1 MPLVGSS
8 RTRSSGLPTNAF
20 ATKTRWVWPP
30 DSRPIRRS
38 RRSWMSNN
46 VRISSASLRSR
57 RVTPRNGRAWAA
69 RPRRT
74 VSRTVAGKSGYV
86 DWGLWGTYPR
96 RRRPSGLTGRPK
108 SRTEPRVGF
117 CRPRITASNV
127 DLPAPF
133 GPRSPRRSWGKTRRW
148 MPSMARMP
156 PGYSTATSRSSRTG
170 SAASDMVQG
179 QPELGEAVL
188 HLEEICHPEGLVRE
202 GQPLD
207 RVQPDERGI
216 RLARDGLRNR
226 GVREG
231 FIADVAEV
239 VGVHRVDH
247 VLDLRRGR
255 VLLERSRDRDLG
267 EVVLLREVGEGLV
280 ERDEESGGGIGR
292 EVDELRV
299 QDIELRAVGLGVRG
313 EVRRVYGVHLD
324 EAFQDVRHLHLR
336 EDRVQP
342 DMWIDRPVLLL
353 EGRGDQEEGDVRARV
368 DEDETRVVRARYD
381 ARDPRLEAGPVID
394 QDARRRH
401 GLHGRGRRI
410 ECVDVQG
417 HRHEQARVDSV
428 PPDVPGV
435 VVYRIEGRE
444 DPHSRGLSG
453 GLEDDDDIGPGQDQ
467 GNRHGN
473 QEGVAN
479 EVRPALHRSEIS
491 RAYNK
496 DS

>member
-38 RRSWMSNN
+38 RRPWMSNN

-57 RVTPRNGRAWAA
+57 RVTPRNGRARAA

-96 RRRPSGLTGRPK
+96 RRSPSGLTGRPK

-133 GPRSPRRSWGKTRRW
+133 GPRSPRRSWGNTRRR

-170 SAASDMVQG
+170 SVASDMVQG
-179 QPELGEAVL
+179 QRELGEAVL

-202 GQPLD
+202 GQPFD

-216 RLARDGLRNR
+216 RLARDRLRNR

-239 VGVHRVDH
+239 VRMNRVDH

-255 VLLERSRDRDLG
+255 VLLERPRDRDLG
-267 EVVLLREVGEGLV
+267 QVVLLREVGECLV
-280 ERDEESGGGIGR
+280 ERDEESGGGVRR

-299 QDIELRAVGLGVRG
+299 QDIELWAVGLGLCR
-313 EVRRVYGVHLD
+313 EVRRVRGVHR
-324 EAFQDVRHLHLR
+324 AGASQGVRHLHLR

-342 DMWIDRPVLLL
+342 DMRIDRPVLLL
-353 EGRGDQEEGDVRARV
+353 ERRWGQEEGD
-368 DEDETRVVRARYD
+368 
-381 ARDPRLEAGPVID
+381 
-394 QDARRRH
+394 RH
-401 GLHGRGRRI
+401 G
-410 ECVDVQG
+410 D
-417 HRHEQARVDSV
+417 
-428 PPDVPGV
+428 
-435 VVYRIEGRE
+435 
-444 DPHSRGLSG
+444 
-453 GLEDDDDIGPGQDQ
+453 
-467 GNRHGN
+467 
-473 QEGVAN
+473 QEGVARK
-479 EVRPALHRSEIS
+479 VRPALHRSEMS

>member
-38 RRSWMSNN
+38 RRPWMSNN

-57 RVTPRNGRAWAA
+57 RVTPRNGRARAA

-96 RRRPSGLTGRPK
+96 RRSPSGLTGRPK

-133 GPRSPRRSWGKTRRW
+133 GPRSPRRSWGNTRRR

-170 SAASDMVQG
+170 SVASDMVQG
-179 QPELGEAVL
+179 QRELGEAVL

-202 GQPLD
+202 GQPFD
-207 RVQPDERGI
+207 RVQPNQRGI
-216 RLARDGLRNR
+216 RLARDRLRDR

-239 VGVHRVDH
+239 VRMDRVDH
-247 VLDLRRGR
+247 VLDRRW
-255 VLLERSRDRDLG
+255 D
-267 EVVLLREVGEGLV
+267 
-280 ERDEESGGGIGR
+280 
-292 EVDELRV
+292 
-299 QDIELRAVGLGVRG
+299 
-313 EVRRVYGVHLD
+313 
-324 EAFQDVRHLHLR
+324 
-336 EDRVQP
+336 P
-342 DMWIDRPVLLL
+342 
-353 EGRGDQEEGDVRARV
+353 EEGDVGARV
-368 DEDETRVVRARYD
+368 DEDETGVVRGRHD
-381 ARDPRLEAGPVID
+381 ARDPRLEAGAVVD

-401 GLHGRGRRI
+401 RLHGRGRRL

-417 HRHEQARVDSV
+417 HRHEQAHVDSV
-428 PPDVPGV
+428 PADVPRV
-435 VVYRIEGRE
+435 VVYRVEGRE
-444 DPHSRGLSG
+444 DLHSRGLSG
-453 GLEDDDDIGPGQDQ
+453 RPQGDDDIGPGQDE
-467 GNRHGN
+467 GDRNGD
-473 QEGVAN
+473 QEGVARK
-479 EVRPALHRSEIS
+479 VRPALHRSEMS